1 MKKSGQTYIQK
12 KIPFSGQWLFFSKE
26 DANNSFSIFAR
37 MDYHCSVTEANDSF
51 LPPFFFAKQPQVY
64 VYI

>member
-1 MKKSGQTYIQK
+1 MEKSGQTYIRK
-12 KIPFSGQWLFFSKE
+12 KIPFIGQWLFFSKE
-26 DANNSFSIFAR
+26 DANSSFSIFAR

-51 LPPFFFAKQPQVY
+51 LPPAKQPQVY